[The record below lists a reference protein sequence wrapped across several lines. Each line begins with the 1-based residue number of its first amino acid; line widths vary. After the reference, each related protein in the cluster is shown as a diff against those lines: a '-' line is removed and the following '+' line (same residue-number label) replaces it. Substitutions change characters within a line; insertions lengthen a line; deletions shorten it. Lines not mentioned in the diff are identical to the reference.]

1 MTNIEFFKTK
11 DACADAFKNYVAALD
26 RARRLK
32 LQPYINKD
40 GAPEYSD
47 WLFHPVS
54 MALKIRISS
63 DAGAY
68 VTANGKPAVAKYHV
82 PSYCDGTEWPVF
94 TSLSV
99 ADSSGLQTTISALL
113 VEKADLPS
121 DFYSVTINALIDN
134 IREGRESEQSIARIL
149 SAIQNRR
156 NK

>member
-1 MTNIEFFKTK
+1 MTNIEFFKSK
-11 DACADAFKNYVAALD
+11 NACEAAFQNYITALD
-26 RARRLK
+26 RVRRLK
-32 LQPYINKD
+32 INPYINKD

-54 MALKIRISS
+54 MALKIQIRN

-68 VTANGKPAVAKYHV
+68 VVANKKPGVAKYHV

-121 DFYSVTINALIDN
+121 DFYSITINALIDN

-156 NK
+156 DR